1 MTDRKPQAKDGSL
14 LISRPTSAGRLHGIR
29 RRDGLTLTEIL
40 VVILIIGVLSAI
52 LVPALAV
59 GRAKARQTACASNLR
74 QMGLAFSLYA
84 GDWRNV
90 LPHEDASIPA
100 KTAAQ
105 CATSADLPA
114 LCGSGFGLSE
124 PYVTNCPY
132 CWFFAL
138 DPYLSRGNADRLAD
152 IKQDPIF
159 RTLTDTP
166 TIDRSEIRTLKMNT
180 RLEEPEYPSGNS
192 DRLNCNPRFRDLGT
206 ITAPGNTVLLF
217 DGRIHNAN
225 AARSYR
231 GVLGAVDYGVE
242 VAVPDVDQ
250 RHSGGANFLFVSGR
264 VAWVRET
271 EQAALTWRP

>member
-105 CATSADLPA
+105 CGVDLPA
-114 LCGSGFGLSE
+114 LCVSA
-124 PYVTNCPY
+124 PDCPY

-138 DPYLSRGNADRLAD
+138 DQYLSQRNADRLAQ

-159 RTLTDTP
+159 QNITGEARATTRTF
-166 TIDRSEIRTLKMNT
+166 KMND
-180 RLEEPEYPSGNS
+180 RLE
-192 DRLNCNPRFRDLGT
+192 DRTTDDDNCNPRFRDVGT
-206 ITAPGNTVLLF
+206 INAPGQTVLLF
-217 DGRIHNAN
+217 DGRIYN
-225 AARSYR
+225 
-231 GVLGAVDYGVE
+231 GT
-242 VAVPDVDQ
+242 VASWYKDGPSGVDQ

-264 VAWVRET
+264 VTWVKQA
-271 EQAALTWRP
+271 EQSGLVWNP